1 MTHTQQHIIIHKIRA
16 FIASW
21 PLSSMGGSAGLSF
34 VLGLLF

>member
-1 MTHTQQHIIIHKIRA
+1 MTHTLEHAVIHRIRT

-34 VLGLLF
+34 VLGLLI